1 VYRFQYSLRPKGRSA
16 AHGPSSR
23 QLLTPSFDLVQFNDA
38 AVGRVGQKT
47 EGAMPTYGVDPTRA
61 HAEYRQSQK
70 TGEAISALASRQVLP
85 RRGRIRAGLPRFQ
98 NLNDAQILDAQFKL
112 GDAQQLVARRL
123 GFENWQALK
132 AGASTMQANQEPAQA
147 KPILTTTEAVLYVSD
162 FPRACDYFVAKL
174 GFEIEFAYGEP
185 PFYGLVKRDRA
196 RLCLR
201 LVCKPVFAGNVRE
214 TEQLLSAVF
223 TVDTAAEIKELF
235 RAFQSAEVDF
245 FQKLKT
251 EPWGARNFIVKDPD
265 GNLLLFA
272 GPSDREPVRK
282 GE

>member
-1 VYRFQYSLRPKGRSA
+1 MPNIDNLRKQAKQYLRWHRDRYYPVA
-16 AHGPSSR
+16 AE
-23 QLLTPSFDLVQFNDA
+23 N
-38 AVGRVGQKT
+38 
-47 EGAMPTYGVDPTRA
+47 
-61 HAEYRQSQK
+61 
-70 TGEAISALASRQVLP
+70 
-85 RRGRIRAGLPRFQ
+85 RAGLPRFQ

-147 KPILTTTEAVLYVSD
+147 KPILTATEAVLYVSD
-162 FPRACDYFVAKL
+162 FRRACDYFVAKL

-201 LVCKPVFAGNVRE
+201 LVCEPVFAGDIRE
-214 TEQLLSAVF
+214 REQLLSAVF

-235 RAFQSAEVDF
+235 REFQSAEVDF

-272 GPSDREPVRK
+272 GPSDQEPVRK